1 MLACM
6 DGSMGCRQDYFF
18 EFRGEKYRVHSV
30 VRLTEEARMYL
41 GAWRREVV
49 LTEIYTDERRNLTLY
64 RYEFKSIKY
73 NVGIINKSTDRLPD
87 EMIEE
92 VITPASADYA
102 SRQILGTS
110 SPVYKTETVTKHSK
124 KDWDIPELRKAW
136 IIYVLVFIGISIF
149 ADLFIQLILRFLVS
163 LYFWN
168 YRKAHIDAYTTYT
181 HDEDNEI
188 FKAKYS
194 ALYGIKFD
202 EEDNK

>member
-6 DGSMGCRQDYFF
+6 DGSMGCKQDYFF
-18 EFRGEKYRVHSV
+18 EFKGEKYRVHSV

-41 GAWRREVV
+41 GAWRREVI

-110 SPVYKTETVTKHSK
+110 SPVYQTETATKHSK
-124 KDWDIPELRKAW
+124 KDWEIPELRKAW
-136 IIYVLVFIGISIF
+136 IIFILVFIGISIF
-149 ADLFIQLILRFLVS
+149 ADWYVQFILRFLAS

-168 YRKAHIDAYTTYT
+168 YRKAHVDAYTTYT

-202 EEDNK
+202 EEDKK